1 MAMIEPI
8 SLDKHLVDC
17 VAEYKKVRQLQYDCE
32 WNGQT
37 EQASL
42 YRIQSVRLHKLIKD
56 GVHFEFCID

>member
-32 WNGQT
+32 WNGQD
-37 EQASL
+37 EKASL
-42 YRIQSVRLHKLIKD
+42 YRNQSVRLKKLIKD
-56 GVHFEFCID
+56 GVLYQPKF